1 MKDVLILG
9 GAGFIGSQ
17 IAEIFHKSTN
27 VTIIDGLIQKT
38 GGNIQNISHLR
49 GLTFIDKCIENVPNL
64 SNIVSKQDLIIDCM
78 GWTSHL
84 GAIIDPLFDLKINLS
99 SHICLLESLKD
110 NLKKNCIVVYLGSTS
125 QYGSTPKRSVDEAT
139 RMFPSDVHGIN
150 KLCAENYFRIY
161 SYLYNINVVSLRIPN
176 CYGENQPYIH
186 EDIGLIGGFIKSGL
200 LTRKIVVYENYRK
213 RNFIYVK
220 DLANIVYKITRK
232 KNISF
237 ESYNVPSINMRIIE
251 IAELISSFIKGCK
264 VIIKEI
270 PENIQKLDGNDYIL
284 DCSKIIDKI
293 SYYKMSNVKE
303 TLKISTQYFREK
315 FYDFQK

>member
-1 MKDVLILG
+1 MNKVLILG

-17 IAEIFHKSTN
+17 IAEEFSKTSS

-38 GGNIQNISHLR
+38 GGNFKNISHIK
-49 GLTFIDKCIENVPNL
+49 GLTFINKCIENVSNL
-64 SNIVSKQDLIIDCM
+64 SNIVSKQDVIIDCM

-84 GAIIDPLFDLKINLS
+84 GAINDPFFDLKLNLS
-99 SHICLLESLKD
+99 SHLFLLNSLKN
-110 NLKKNCIVVYLGSTS
+110 NLKKNCVIIYLGSTS
-125 QYGSTPKRSVDEAT
+125 QYGSNQKKSKDET
-139 RMFPSDVHGIN
+139 SDMFPADIHGIN
-150 KLCAENYFRIY
+150 KLSAEHYFRVY

-220 DLANIVYKITRK
+220 DLANIVYKITSK
-232 KNISF
+232 KIISF
-237 ESYNVPSINMRIIE
+237 ESYNVPSINMHIVE

-264 VIIKEI
+264 VIIKEM

-284 DCSKIIDKI
+284 DCSKIFDKI
-293 SYYKMSNVKE
+293 SYHKMSDVKE
-303 TLKISTQYFREK
+303 TLKISIQYFREK
-315 FYDFQK
+315 IL